1 MKTRNT
7 KTMKTRLIKV
17 IFTLPF
23 LCLDALMLPIVLVYG
38 IISGKLLTPLT
49 QQLWEAE

>member
-1 MKTRNT
+1 
-7 KTMKTRLIKV
+7 MKTRLIKV

-23 LCLDALMLPIVLVYG
+23 MVLDLIVLPVMLVYW

-49 QQLWEAE
+49 QQLWEAK

>member
-1 MKTRNT
+1 
-7 KTMKTRLIKV
+7 MKTRLIKV

-23 LCLDALMLPIVLVYG
+23 MVLDMIMLPVMLVYW
-38 IISGKLLTPLT
+38 IISGQLLTPLC

>member
-1 MKTRNT
+1 
-7 KTMKTRLIKV
+7 MKTRLIKV

-23 LCLDALMLPIVLVYG
+23 MVLDMIMLPITLVYW
-38 IISGKLLTPLT
+38 IASGKLLTPLT